1 MMLPFVTVLLSA
13 WFAWRGQTGAS
24 VGTWLLT
31 LGVFIAWCFYH
42 MTDPM
47 HLSL

>member
-13 WFAWRGQTGAS
+13 WFAWRGQASAS
-24 VGTWLLT
+24 VWAWLLT
-31 LGVFIAWCFYH
+31 LAIYIAWCLYH
-42 MTDPM
+42 MTDSL

>member
-13 WFAWRGQTGAS
+13 WY
-24 VGTWLLT
+24 TWSGRRSAA
-31 LGVFIAWCFYH
+31 LGWWLVTMAIYIAWCFYH